1 MPKVDNIT
9 EIFLHLPTRDYN
21 AIWDHLLSEPLEQES
36 AGFLF
41 VQRDLEPDEHRFIP
55 IDWYPV
61 PPDGYSVRNGFHFE
75 LTDHTRGYVIK
86 RAHDLGASVV
96 EFHSHEGPWPACFS
110 DSDLMG
116 LREFVPH
123 MWWRLRGRPYMAI
136 VVTDRDF
143 DGLAWIAAPDTPQPL
158 SGIIVEGSVLRP
170 TNLSYPGVRWHE
182 QRQI

>member
-1 MPKVDNIT
+1 MT
-9 EIFLHLPTRDYN
+9 EVFLHLPTRDYK
-21 AIWDHLLSEPLEQES
+21 AIWDHLLSGPLEQES

-41 VQRDLEPDEHRFIP
+41 VQRDPEPNELRFIP

-61 PPDGYSVRNGFHFE
+61 PSDGYSVRNDFHFE
-75 LTDHTRGYVIK
+75 LTDHTRRYVIK

-110 DSDLMG
+110 DSDLWG

-143 DGLAWIAAPDTPQPL
+143 DGLAWIEAPDTPQPV
-158 SGIIVEGSVLRP
+158 SGIIVEGTTLKP
-170 TNLSYPGVRWHE
+170 TNLSHQGGRWYE